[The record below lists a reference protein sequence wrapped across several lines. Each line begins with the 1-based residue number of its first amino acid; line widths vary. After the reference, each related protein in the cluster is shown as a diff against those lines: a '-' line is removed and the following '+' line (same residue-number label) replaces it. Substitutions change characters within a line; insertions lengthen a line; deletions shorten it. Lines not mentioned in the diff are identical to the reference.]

1 MKNKLIYLWENLP
14 ITRKLFLEIAAT
26 AVVLFASNLFI
37 YTQINQ
43 MVERMN
49 SVYMSNVNLNELSD
63 SLSEVQNY
71 MYRYLQVKDSES
83 LTNYYRSEQDYRKL
97 LEGLNVSITDNKIQ
111 ILEKNIRN
119 MSDSYLAITDETVQ
133 AKRGQNVEK
142 YKVSYEAALKQ
153 YRFIN
158 NDVSVLNSL
167 QFKNN
172 SASYQTLQAA
182 LQYLEVISSVILI
195 IVMIISIT
203 VMMMITK
210 DMVTPLINLAH
221 TAKLVGQGNFNVK
234 VPAVQA
240 GDELGIVTGTFNQMV
255 ESLDEYVQKIKESAE
270 KEQEMKER
278 ELLMENH
285 LKEAQLKYLQS
296 QINPH
301 FLFNSLNAGVQLA
314 MMEDA
319 EKTSVFMEKMAD
331 FFRYNVKKGSEDATI
346 AEEIETIENYIYILN
361 VRFAGDI
368 HYSSCIEEGALNY
381 SIPSMSLQ
389 PLVENAVTHGIRN
402 IEWPGK
408 IHLSVKDREDE
419 IEIRI
424 EDNGKGMDEET
435 LKRVQTGRP
444 SGERKESTGIGIYNV
459 VSRLR
464 LYYNY
469 DDIFHIL
476 SEGEDKGT
484 TIVLRIPKRGGGSY
498 VSDIG
503 SG

>member
-1 MKNKLIYLWENLP
+1 MKNNWERLWENLP
-14 ITRKLFLEIAAT
+14 ITRKLFLEIAVT
-26 AVVLFASNLFI
+26 AVALFASNLFI
-37 YTQINQ
+37 YAQINQ

-49 SVYMSNVNLNELSD
+49 SVYMSNVNLNELLDGLSD
-63 SLSEVQNY
+63 VQNY
-71 MYRYLQVKDSES
+71 MFKYLQVKDSES
-83 LTNYYRSEQDYRKL
+83 LTDYYRAEQDYRKL
-97 LEGLNVSITDNKIQ
+97 LEGLNVVVTDNQIQ

-119 MSDSYLAITDETVQ
+119 MSDSYLIITDETVQ

-142 YKVSYEAALKQ
+142 YKNSYESALKLYQ
-153 YRFIN
+153 FIN

-182 LQYLEVISSVILI
+182 LQYLEVISSIILI
-195 IVMIISIT
+195 VVMIVSIT
-203 VMMMITK
+203 VMMMMTK
-210 DMVTPLINLAH
+210 DIVTPLTNLAQ
-221 TAKLVGQGNFNVK
+221 TAKLVGQGNFHVK
-234 VPAVQA
+234 VPVVRA

-255 ESLDEYVQKIKESAE
+255 DSLDRYVNKIKESAE

-346 AEEIETIENYIYILN
+346 REEIETVENYIYILN

-368 HYSSCIEEGALNY
+368 KYESKIEEEALGFA
-381 SIPSMSLQ
+381 IPSLILQ

-402 IEWPGK
+402 IDWPGK
-408 IHLSVKDREDE
+408 ICLSVENREEE

-424 EDNGKGMDEET
+424 EDNGKGLEEEK
-435 LKRVQTGRP
+435 LEKIRAGQQMAEHG
-444 SGERKESTGIGIYNV
+444 ESTGIGLHNV
-459 VSRLR
+459 KSRLS
-464 LYYNY
+464 LYYNN
-469 DDIFHIL
+469 DGIFHIF

-484 TIVLRIPKRGGGSY
+484 TVVLRIPKRGGDVH
-498 VSDIG
+498 VSDTG
-503 SG
+503 SR

>member
-1 MKNKLIYLWENLP
+1 MKNKWEHFWENLP
-14 ITRKLFLEIAAT
+14 ITRKLFLEIAVT
-26 AVVLFASNLFI
+26 AVALFASNLFI
-37 YTQINQ
+37 YVQINQ

-63 SLSEVQNY
+63 GLTGVQNY
-71 MYRYLQVKDSES
+71 MYKYLQVKDSES
-83 LTNYYRSEQDYRKL
+83 LKDYYRSEQDYRKL
-97 LEGLNVSITDNKIQ
+97 LDGLNVAITDNEIQ

-119 MSDSYLAITDETVQ
+119 MSDSYLNITDETVQ

-142 YKVSYEAALKQ
+142 YKSSYESALKLYQ
-153 YRFIN
+153 FIN
-158 NDVSVLNSL
+158 HDISVLNSR

-195 IVMIISIT
+195 IVMIVSIT
-203 VMMMITK
+203 VMMMMTK
-210 DMVTPLINLAH
+210 DIVTPLINLAH
-221 TAKLVGQGNFNVK
+221 TAKLVGQGNFHVK
-234 VPAVQA
+234 VPSVRA

-255 ESLDEYVQKIKESAE
+255 DSLDEYVNKIKESAE

-285 LKEAQLKYLQS
+285 LKEARLKYLQS

-319 EKTSVFMEKMAD
+319 EKTSIFMEKMAD
-331 FFRYNVKKGSEDATI
+331 FFRYNVKKGTEDATI
-346 AEEIETIENYIYILN
+346 REEVETVENYIYILN

-368 HYSSCIEEGALNY
+368 RYESRIDEGAMDFC
-381 SIPSMSLQ
+381 IPSMILQ
-389 PLVENAVTHGIRN
+389 PLVENAVTHGIRD
-402 IEWPGK
+402 IDWPGK
-408 IHLSVKDREDE
+408 IRLTVEEHKEE

-424 EDNGKGMDEET
+424 EDNGKGMEKEKLLKIRTGKQLPEE
-435 LKRVQTGRP
+435 
-444 SGERKESTGIGIYNV
+444 EDSTGIGLYNV
-459 VSRLR
+459 ISRLR
-464 LYYNY
+464 LYYNA
-469 DDIFHIL
+469 DHIFHIL
-476 SEGEDKGT
+476 SDGEDRGT
-484 TIVLRIPKRGGGSY
+484 TVVLRIPKRGGDVH

-503 SG
+503 S

>member
-1 MKNKLIYLWENLP
+1 MKNKLIHVWENLP
-14 ITRKLFLEIAAT
+14 ITRKLFLEIAVT
-26 AVVLFASNLFI
+26 AVVLFSSNLFI
-37 YTQINQ
+37 YAQINQ

-63 SLSEVQNY
+63 SLSNVQNY

-83 LTNYYRSEQDYRKL
+83 LTNYYRAEQDLRKL
-97 LEGLNVSITDNKIQ
+97 LEGLNVSVTDNQIQ

-119 MSDSYLAITDETVQ
+119 MSDSYLTITDETVQ

-142 YKVSYEAALKQ
+142 YKVSYESALKL
-153 YRFIN
+153 YRFIG

-182 LQYLEVISSVILI
+182 LQYLEVISSIILV
-195 IVMIISIT
+195 IVMITSIT

-221 TAKLVGQGNFNVK
+221 TAKLVGEGNFNVK
-234 VPAVQA
+234 VPSVQA

-255 ESLDEYVQKIKESAE
+255 ESLDDYVQKIKESAE

-346 AEEIETIENYIYILN
+346 LEEVETVENYIYILN

-368 HYSSCIEEGALNY
+368 QYSSSIDEGALNI
-381 SIPSMSLQ
+381 SIPSMTLQ

-408 IHLSVKDREDE
+408 IHLSVEDREDE

-424 EDNGKGMDEET
+424 EDNGKGIEEET
-435 LKRVQTGRP
+435 LDRIRAGRQNGDKR
-444 SGERKESTGIGIYNV
+444 ESTGIGIYNV
-459 VSRLR
+459 ISRLR

-469 DDIFHIL
+469 DDIFHIF

-484 TIVLRIPKRGGGSY
+484 TIVLRIPKRGGVSY

-503 SG
+503 GG

>member
-97 LEGLNVSITDNKIQ
+97 LEGLNVSVTDNKIQ

-158 NDVSVLNSL
+158 NDISVLNSL

-346 AEEIETIENYIYILN
+346 SEEIETIENYIYILN

-435 LKRVQTGRP
+435 LKKVQAGKP
-444 SGERKESTGIGIYNV
+444 SGGRKESTGIGIYNV

-469 DDIFHIL
+469 DNIFHIL

>member
-1 MKNKLIYLWENLP
+1 MKNRGTNIWENLP
-14 ITRKLFLEIAAT
+14 ITRKLFLEIAVT
-26 AVVLFASNLFI
+26 AVALFASNLFI
-37 YTQINQ
+37 YAQINQ

-63 SLSEVQNY
+63 GLSNVQNY
-71 MYRYLQVKDSES
+71 MYKYLQVKDSQS
-83 LTNYYRSEQDYRKL
+83 LRGYYRSEQDYRKL
-97 LEGLNVSITDNKIQ
+97 LEGLNDAVTGNQIK

-119 MSDSYLAITDETVQ
+119 MSESYLTITDETVQ

-142 YKVSYEAALKQ
+142 YKSSYESALKLYQ
-153 YRFIN
+153 FIN
-158 NDVSVLNSL
+158 DDISLLNSQ

-182 LQYLEVISSVILI
+182 LQYLEIISMVILM

-210 DMVTPLINLAH
+210 DIVTPLTNLAQ
-221 TAKLVGQGNFNVK
+221 TAKLVGQGNFHVK
-234 VPAVQA
+234 VPSIRA

-255 ESLDEYVQKIKESAE
+255 DSLDEYVNKIKESAK
-270 KEQEMKER
+270 KEQEMKAR

-285 LKEAQLKYLQS
+285 LKEAQLKYLQF

-331 FFRYNVKKGSEDATI
+331 FFRYNVKKGSGDATI
-346 AEEIETIENYIYILN
+346 REEIETVENYIYILN

-368 HYSSCIEEGALNY
+368 HYDSKIDEEAMDF
-381 SIPSMSLQ
+381 SIPSMILQ
-389 PLVENAVTHGIRN
+389 PLVENAVNHGIRD
-402 IEWPGK
+402 IDWQAK
-408 IHLSVKDREDE
+408 IFLTVKDCNEE
-419 IEIRI
+419 IEISI
-424 EDNGKGMDEET
+424 EDNGNGMEEEK
-435 LKRVQTGRP
+435 LQRIRAGQQ
-444 SGERKESTGIGIYNV
+444 EAQEADSTGIGLYNV
-459 VSRLR
+459 ISRLK
-464 LYYNY
+464 LYY
-469 DDIFHIL
+469 DSDHIFHIM
-476 SEGEDKGT
+476 SEGKDKGT
-484 TIVLRIPKRGGGSY
+484 RVILRIPKKGGALH

-503 SG
+503 SR